1 MEEIISGIVRKD
13 NAGNEHFLTVER
25 TKGQE

>member
-13 NAGNEHFLTVER
+13 NAGNEHFLNVER
-25 TKGQE
+25 TKG